1 MRARGDQIVLVVAFL
16 AIVYGVGIA
25 QTVLEVRDGDSPHI
39 FDLFRSPPAVSHLR
53 SFEDELETQSW
64 FAKTLRPQM
73 HYLQYSLL
81 NNGGDKAVIGLDG
94 WWFYRPGLR
103 YLVESP
109 INDPI
114 AHTGPAETL
123 AAIVAFRD
131 QLAERNI
138 QLLVVPVPGK
148 ASVYPHKLTRRIGAG
163 QSLSASHTDALMA
176 ALSGEGVEVVD
187 LSNALAATGAIEEI
201 DADPSFL
208 ARDTH
213 WTPTGLQRAVD
224 AVSDRIRELNW
235 ITPGNVAY
243 QTRPV
248 QVDRSSDIVRMLR
261 LPRVEEQFAP
271 ETVNCEQVI
280 HPDTGQPYTD
290 DENSDILILGDSF
303 LRIYERDEPGSAG
316 FIAHMA
322 SALSQPVASIVNDGG
337 ASTLVRQE
345 LARKA
350 HLLDG
355 KRLVI
360 WEFVERD
367 VRFGLQG
374 WQAVALPG
382 MSSH

>member
-1 MRARGDQIVLVVAFL
+1 VKIRGDQIVLIVAFL
-16 AIVYGVGIA
+16 VIVGGVGIA
-25 QTVLEVRDGDSPHI
+25 QAVLDLSGGDSPQI
-39 FDLFRSPPAVSHLR
+39 SDLFRSPPTAVHLR
-53 SFEDELETQSW
+53 SFEDELETHSW

-73 HYLQYSLL
+73 QYLQYSLL
-81 NNGGDKAVIGLDG
+81 NNSGDKAVIGLEG

-103 YLVESP
+103 YLVEP
-109 INDPI
+109 PMNDPI

-138 QLLVVPVPGK
+138 RLLVVPVPGK
-148 ASVYPHKLTRRIGAG
+148 ASVYPHKLTSRIDAS
-163 QSLSASHTDALMA
+163 QPLPPSHTDALMA
-176 ALSGEGVEVVD
+176 ALTDAGVEIVD
-187 LSNALAATGAIEEI
+187 LSDALATANAEET
-201 DADPSFL
+201 DAAPSFL

-213 WTPTGLQRAVD
+213 WTPIGLQRAVA
-224 AVSDRIRELNW
+224 AVSDRIRELDW
-235 ITPGNVAY
+235 IALGDVAY
-243 QTRPV
+243 RTRPV

-271 ETVNCEQVI
+271 ETVTCTQVI

-290 DENSDILILGDSF
+290 NKNSDILILGDSF

-316 FIAHMA
+316 FIAHLA
-322 SALSQPVASIVNDGG
+322 RALSQPIASIVNDGG

-355 KRLVI
+355 KTLVI

-374 WQAVALPG
+374 WQSVALLTTSG
-382 MSSH
+382 Q